1 MKSIILI
8 APPAAGKGTQSSMI
22 CEKYQIPH
30 ISTGDILREAAKEQT
45 ELGAFI
51 KEQMKQ
57 GHLVTDDIILKLL
70 KDRLQEEDCKN
81 GYILDGFPRN
91 IEQAKEY
98 EQILKAIDKE
108 LGIVIDLEI
117 TKDLAMKRT
126 LGRMTCPKC
135 GSIYNELIEESKPQ
149 QTGICDKCHQ
159 PLTKREDD
167 NEKTFQQRFDTYIE
181 KTKPLIEY
189 YEQKGILYHVNSGE
203 DKNTIFKEIEKIITR
218 SEI

>member
-1 MKSIILI
+1 MKSIIFI

-30 ISTGDILREAAKEQT
+30 ISTGDILREAAKEPT

-51 KEQMKQ
+51 REQMKQ
-57 GHLVTDDIILKLL
+57 GHLVSDDIILKLL
-70 KDRLQEEDCKN
+70 KDRLQEKDCEN

-98 EQILKAIDKE
+98 EQILQSINKE
-108 LGIVIDLEI
+108 LGIVIDLEV
-117 TKDLAMKRT
+117 TKDQAMKRT
-126 LGRMTCPKC
+126 LGRMTCTGC
-135 GSIYNELIEESKPQ
+135 GTIYNELIEESKPQ
-149 QTGICDKCHQ
+149 QPGICDKCHQ
-159 PLTKREDD
+159 NLTKREDD
-167 NEKTFQQRFDTYIE
+167 NEQTFQQRFDTYIE

-203 DKNTIFKEIEKIITR
+203 NKYTTFKEIEKIITR
-218 SEI
+218 SAI